1 MRKVVLLMHVSLD
14 NYVCDE
20 KGGLDWMVYDKEMED
35 YADELMQTV
44 GMPLYGRTTY
54 GMMAGYWPTVL
65 ERQETASEHSL
76 KHARWV
82 QDIPKVV
89 FSTTMEKAEWNNT
102 RLIKGNIA
110 EEVAKL
116 KAEPGKDLMIFGSP
130 GLVKTFIELDLIDE
144 YRLTI
149 QPMAIGA
156 GTLLFNDLKKPVK
169 LKLLSS
175 RQLKSG
181 VIAAHYETIRK

>member
-35 YADELMQTV
+35 YAAELMQTV

-65 ERQETASEHSL
+65 ERPESASEHSL

-110 EEVAKL
+110 EEVARL

-130 GLVKTFIELDLIDE
+130 GLVKTFLDLDLIDE

-156 GTLLFNDLKKPVK
+156 GTLLFNDLKKPVR
-169 LKLLSS
+169 LKLLSAKTM
-175 RQLKSG
+175 KSG
-181 VIAAHYETIRK
+181 VIAAHYETVRK

>member
-14 NYVCDE
+14 NYVADVN
-20 KGGLDWMVYDKEMED
+20 GRLDWMIYNKELED
-35 YADELMQTV
+35 YADELMKSV

-54 GMMAGYWPTVL
+54 GMMAGYWPTIL
-65 ERQETASEHSL
+65 EKPETASEHSL

-89 FSTTMEKAEWNNT
+89 FSTTMDKAEWNNT
-102 RLIKGNIA
+102 RLIKGNVA
-110 EEVAKL
+110 EEVKKL

-130 GLVKTFIELDLIDE
+130 GLVKTFVELDLIDE

-149 QPMAIGA
+149 QPIALGA
-156 GTLLFNDLKKPVK
+156 GTLMFQDLKAPVK

-175 RQLKSG
+175 KQLECG
-181 VIAAHYETIRK
+181 VIAAHYEAVRK

>member
-35 YADELMQTV
+35 YAAGLMQTV

-65 ERQETASEHSL
+65 ERPESASEHSL

-130 GLVKTFIELDLIDE
+130 GLVKTFLDLDLIDE

-156 GTLLFNDLKKPVK
+156 GTLLFNDLKKPVR
-169 LKLLSS
+169 LKLLSAKTM
-175 RQLKSG
+175 KSG
-181 VIAAHYETIRK
+181 VIAAHYETVRK

>member
-20 KGGLDWMVYDKEMED
+20 KGGLDWMVYDKELED

-65 ERQETASEHSL
+65 ERPDSASEHSL

-110 EEVAKL
+110 EEVEKL
-116 KAEPGKDLMIFGSP
+116 KATPGKDLMIFGSP
-130 GLVKTFIELDLIDE
+130 GLVKTFLELDLIDE

-156 GTLLFNDLKKPVK
+156 GKHLFDDLKKPVK

-175 RQLKSG
+175 KQLKSG
-181 VIAAHYETIRK
+181 VIAAHYETVRK